1 MVSLSLT
8 NLLFVYLV
16 LVDQLLA
23 PFFFWFI
30 SLPPFLF
37 SFPLWLPLFLSFFPS
52 FFLSINSYY
61 LLHSIVVFK
70 RVQYCRL
77 FVRLSICYITSFAYI
92 HTLIQLIFALYII
105 HFTENTSIYSCLTS
119 YWSHNR
125 DKTERKRN
133 QTLIS
138 QTFQQQKLIKQTFYF
153 LELH

>member
-23 PFFFWFI
+23 PFFFGS
-30 SLPPFLF
+30 SLYPPFSFLF
-37 SFPLWLPLFLSFFPS
+37 PSDFLSFFLSFFPS

-119 YWSHNR
+119 Y
-125 DKTERKRN
+125 
-133 QTLIS
+133 
-138 QTFQQQKLIKQTFYF
+138 
-153 LELH
+153 